1 MLNLYLDDINVQGA
15 QTWLLYAKLD
25 IDETLI
31 TR

>member
-1 MLNLYLDDINVQGA
+1 MLNLYLDNVNVQEV